1 MAGSGKRTAAI
12 SWWIA
17 GLVLLAAAAAP
28 VLASAATRSTTASRQ
43 PPRLGRPW
51 APGQSGYG
59 KVRPTRIFNGG
70 DPTGLVQHISWTDW
84 GASQA
89 IGEGVA
95 EYVWP
100 GTSVAG
106 NAPTSGA
113 RVVAFHLGTCRGH
126 RSYNAIEWYFPKYG
140 QTFNPRSYIDICTG
154 QYVGGVPQETKCPN
168 VLLDDGAGTATEV
181 TTIHMACAAASA
193 IIAETDT
200 TQFGTGEGRFVQAG
214 FRCGTEGTG
223 GGLPRAL
230 FDCQL
235 GEQEFL
241 FWAKV

>member
-1 MAGSGKRTAAI
+1 MTGFGRRRASV
-12 SWWIA
+12 SWWVT
-17 GLVLLAAAAAP
+17 GLALLASAFAP
-28 VLASAATRSTTASRQ
+28 ALASAASRSAAASRQ

-51 APGQSGYG
+51 GRDQSGYG

-70 DPTGLVQHISWTDW
+70 DPTGLVQDIHWMGW
-84 GASQA
+84 GTGQA
-89 IGEGVA
+89 IGEGTA

-126 RSYNAIEWYFPKYG
+126 PSYNAIEWYFPKYG
-140 QTFNPRSYIDICTG
+140 QTFNPHSYIDICTG
-154 QYVGGVPQETKCPN
+154 QYVGSLPHETKCPN
-168 VLLDDGAGTATEV
+168 VPFDDGAGAATEV
-181 TTIHMACAAASA
+181 VAIHMTCTAAST

-200 TQFGTGEGRFVQAG
+200 TQFGSGESRFVQAG
-214 FRCGTEGTG
+214 FRCGTEGG
-223 GGLPRAL
+223 RPGAL
-230 FDCQL
+230 FDCEL